1 MTATQPQVE
10 ATGRYSISDTAI
22 KLGVSKR
29 TIERY
34 ITAGKIKAQYRK
46 ANSKPFVTG
55 LEIVKAWQ
63 ATY

>member
-1 MTATQPQVE
+1 MIATPPEVE
-10 ATGRYSISDTAI
+10 PVSRYSIADTAI

-34 ITAGKIKAQYRK
+34 IKAGTLKAQYRK
-46 ANSKPFVTG
+46 ANKKPFVTG

>member
-1 MTATQPQVE
+1 MTATQPKVE
-10 ATGRYSISDTAI
+10 TTGRYSIADTANH
-22 KLGVSKR
+22 LGVSTR
-29 TIERY
+29 TVQRY
-34 ITAGKIKAQYRK
+34 IKGGTLKAQYRK